1 MKRDREEKKS
11 HYVYNYVKWL
21 CVLVCVC
28 VRFAFGASETVPM
41 RFQQIYVHLCDCK
54 SSVCGECR
62 SRHDTF
68 GFEKKRE
75 KKTRTNRSRYSIR
88 RIFNTYRSSTSFLFH
103 HITVDWTIVFNIFLL
118 LFIFFLPS
126 SCVLLLASMQAIAI
140 TSCCFN
146 FTCFFLHFSQSHSL
160 PLPVPH
166 ARLISFSQK

>member
-1 MKRDREEKKS
+1 MCAR
-11 HYVYNYVKWL
+11 
-21 CVLVCVC
+21 VCVC
-28 VRFAFGASETVPM
+28 AICLWCKWNCANAIPTNLRSFVRL
-41 RFQQIYVHLCDCK
+41 QIQC
-54 SSVCGECR
+54 VCGECR

>member
-1 MKRDREEKKS
+1 MCAR
-11 HYVYNYVKWL
+11 
-21 CVLVCVC
+21 VCVC
-28 VRFAFGASETVPM
+28 AICLWCKWNCANAIPTNPRSFVRL
-41 RFQQIYVHLCDCK
+41 QIQCVWWMPL
-54 SSVCGECR
+54 SA
-62 SRHDTF
+62 RHIRIRK
-68 GFEKKRE
+68 EERE
-75 KKTRTNRSRYSIR
+75 KTRTNRSRYSIW